1 MAYYEIG
8 VHDDGEMI
16 GIEYED
22 LVKTIMVLFYI
33 SSTIPAKL
41 EATKVRFGT
50 TPDGYNAQLKVTQ
63 DIPDSFD
70 PELIQFM
77 SSTNILS
84 KATKSYQ
91 SLKLLGDEEESK
103 LNGAVQLNPEA
114 NNGSQTQRLIHPVVG
129 RLGPDSDDE

>member
-50 TPDGYNAQLKVTQ
+50 TPDGYNA
-63 DIPDSFD
+63 
-70 PELIQFM
+70 
-77 SSTNILS
+77 
-84 KATKSYQ
+84 
-91 SLKLLGDEEESK
+91 
-103 LNGAVQLNPEA
+103 
-114 NNGSQTQRLIHPVVG
+114 
-129 RLGPDSDDE
+129 